1 VLVTTIRHTARNG
14 NSIKSE
20 NQRTLLL
27 TLLRHQPISR
37 IRLSRRTGISS
48 TTVTNLTAP
57 LVQAGIVSEVGPD
70 LLAITAGAGRPPLAL
85 ALVPDSRYALGIHIG
100 VRKSQIA
107 LGTLEAQLIDQC
119 VVAHH
124 QGESPQQVLERLAQA
139 ARQLAAE
146 NGLALDSGRIIGVGV
161 GASGLVDNEHGINIW
176 APSLNWHDVPI
187 ARNLSTLG
195 LQVVVENNVRSMA
208 LAESLFGGGQGRRVL
223 AFVYARMGVGAG
235 LVIDGHIYRG
245 SRHAAGEIGHWTLL
259 PKDGEIC
266 RCGNRGCLETLIS
279 EAVLVAEGGRLAP
292 EILTDADPLEA
303 LFTAARSGHQSLQKM
318 LSERAEYLGIAL
330 ANLVNVINPEVIL
343 LGGLLYQGYD
353 LFQPVVEATMR
364 QRSFKGIGLQE
375 EMRPATFG
383 MDAGAVGAVTLAL
396 DTFFYSGSPDLKQ
409 NRMIRTGKSNE

>member
-1 VLVTTIRHTARNG
+1 VTTIRHTARNG
-14 NSIKSE
+14 TRIKSE

-57 LVQAGIVSEVGPD
+57 LVQAGIVTEVGPD
-70 LLAITAGAGRPPLAL
+70 LPALTTGAGRPPLAL

-107 LGTLEAQLIDQC
+107 LGTLEAHLIDQC
-119 VVAHH
+119 VVPHH
-124 QGESPQQVLERLAQA
+124 PEESPQQVLERLAHA
-139 ARQLAAE
+139 VRRLVAD
-146 NGLALDSGRIIGVGV
+146 NGLALDSERIIGVGV

-176 APSLNWHDVPI
+176 APALSWHDVPI
-187 ARNLSTLG
+187 AELLSSYLR
-195 LQVVVENNVRSMA
+195 LPVAVENNVRCMA
-208 LAESLFGGGQGRRVL
+208 LAESLFGAGQGHRVL
-223 AFVYARMGVGAG
+223 AFVYARIGVGAG
-235 LVIDGHIYRG
+235 LVMDGQIYRG
-245 SRHAAGEIGHWTLL
+245 ARHAAGEIGHWTLL
-259 PKDGEIC
+259 PRDGEIC

-279 EAVLVAEGGRLAP
+279 EKVLVAEGSRLAP
-292 EILTDADPLEA
+292 EILAYADPLEA

-353 LFQPVVEATMR
+353 LLQPVVEATMR

-383 MDAGAVGAVTLAL
+383 LDAGAVGAVTLAL

-409 NRMIRTGKSNE
+409 SRMISTG